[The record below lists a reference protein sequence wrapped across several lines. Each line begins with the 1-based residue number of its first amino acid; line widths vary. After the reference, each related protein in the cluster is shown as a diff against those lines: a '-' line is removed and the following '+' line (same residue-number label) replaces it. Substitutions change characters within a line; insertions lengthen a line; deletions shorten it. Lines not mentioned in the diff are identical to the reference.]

1 MLMDISEAPYMWT
14 TSNLYMNKNKDNS
27 IIDMKRSIITI
38 LAAAAVLA
46 GCKQTKVEE
55 NKGYFVL
62 QSVTA
67 DANLNEVNVSTKAMP
82 SELADINTFVVKI
95 ESNLE
100 GGGTQTYN
108 YKDIL
113 DQAIELPTGS
123 YRITAGS
130 PAGKAAAWDQPLFE
144 GTQNFTVV
152 AGATSPVNVKCSL
165 SNTMVSIK
173 CTDTFK
179 TELQEFNI
187 KVSATDNDFLTW
199 SKTGKENSDALA
211 AELSKDGYFS
221 ASELYVQIDGKREI
235 DGSTAALTYVVK
247 NVHPKDHIIL
257 NLDARVTGQVQQITL
272 AVDGTVNDRTE
283 NIVVGGF
290 EEIPIPDPIDPTPDP
305 NPDPNPDP
313 SLPAKPSLV
322 WDANPTF
329 EVTELK
335 SDGMSVEIT
344 VNVPGKVKDF
354 LIDVKSDC
362 AEFEGVIK
370 SLTGDGLTMD
380 LVNNAALSSLN
391 GQGIPTGD
399 SVKGRDTVPFSL
411 SSLLP
416 MILLYNPEVNSY
428 HTFTLRVTDESGQT
442 LTQALQ
448 FQYRGN

>member
-1 MLMDISEAPYMWT
+1 
-14 TSNLYMNKNKDNS
+14 
-27 IIDMKRSIITI
+27 MKRSIITI

-305 NPDPNPDP
+305 NPDPNPNPDP

-322 WDANPTF
+322 WKANPTF

-370 SLTGDGLTMD
+370 SMTGDGLTMD

-391 GQGIPTGD
+391 DLGIPTGD
-399 SVKGRDTVPFSL
+399 SVKGKTTVPFSL

-428 HTFTLRVTDESGQT
+428 HTFTLKVTDEAGQT

>member
-1 MLMDISEAPYMWT
+1 
-14 TSNLYMNKNKDNS
+14 MNKNKDNN

-67 DANLNEVNVSTKAMP
+67 DADLNEVNVSTAPRPSSVSTKAMP

-305 NPDPNPDP
+305 NPNPNPDP

-322 WDANPTF
+322 WEANPTF
-329 EVTELK
+329 ALTELK
-335 SDGMSVEIT
+335 SDGMSVEVI

-370 SLTGDGLTMD
+370 SMTGDGLTMD
-380 LVNNAALSSLN
+380 LVNNAALSNLN
-391 GQGIPTGD
+391 DLGIPTGD
-399 SVKGRDTVPFSL
+399 SVKGRDTFTFKL

-428 HTFTLRVTDESGQT
+428 HTFTLKVTDEAGQT

>member
-1 MLMDISEAPYMWT
+1 
-14 TSNLYMNKNKDNS
+14 MNKNKDNN

-82 SELADINTFVVKI
+82 SELVDINTFVVKI

-290 EEIPIPDPIDPTPDP
+290 EEIPIPIPIPDPIDPTPDP
-305 NPDPNPDP
+305 NPNPNPD
-313 SLPAKPSLV
+313 LPAKPSLV
-322 WDANPTF
+322 WKANPTF
-329 EVTELK
+329 ELMELK

-370 SLTGDGLTMD
+370 SMTGDGLTMD
-380 LVNNAALSSLN
+380 LVNNASLSSLN
-391 GQGIPTGD
+391 DMDIPTGD
-399 SVKGRDTVPFSL
+399 SVKGKDTVPFDL

-428 HTFTLRVTDESGQT
+428 HTFTLKVTDEAGQT

>member
-1 MLMDISEAPYMWT
+1 
-14 TSNLYMNKNKDNS
+14 MNKNKDNN

-67 DANLNEVNVSTKAMP
+67 DADLNEVNVSTKAMP
-82 SELADINTFVVKI
+82 SELVDINTFVVKI

-199 SKTGKENSDALA
+199 SKTGKESSDALA

-305 NPDPNPDP
+305 NPDPNPNPDP

-322 WDANPTF
+322 WKANPTF

-370 SLTGDGLTMD
+370 SMTGDGLTMD

-391 GQGIPTGD
+391 DLGIPTGD
-399 SVKGRDTVPFSL
+399 SVKGKTTVPFSL

-428 HTFTLRVTDESGQT
+428 HTFTLKVTDEAGQT

>member
-1 MLMDISEAPYMWT
+1 
-14 TSNLYMNKNKDNS
+14 MNKNKDNN

-67 DANLNEVNVSTKAMP
+67 DADLNEVNVSTKAMP

-144 GTQNFTVV
+144 GKQNFTVV

-199 SKTGKENSDALA
+199 SKTGKESSDALA

-290 EEIPIPDPIDPTPDP
+290 EEIPIPDPVDPTPDP

-322 WDANPTF
+322 WEANPTF
-329 EVTELK
+329 ALTELK
-335 SDGMSVEIT
+335 SEGMSVEIT

-370 SLTGDGLTMD
+370 SMTGDGLTMD

-391 GQGIPTGD
+391 DLGIPTGD
-399 SVKGRDTVPFSL
+399 SVKGKPTVPFSL

-428 HTFTLRVTDESGQT
+428 HTFTLKVTDEAGQT

>member
-1 MLMDISEAPYMWT
+1 
-14 TSNLYMNKNKDNS
+14 
-27 IIDMKRSIITI
+27 MKRSIITI

-55 NKGYFVL
+55 TKGYFVL

-82 SELADINTFVVKI
+82 SELVDINTFVVRI

-108 YKDIL
+108 YNDIL

-130 PAGKAAAWDQPLFE
+130 LAGKAAAWDQPLFE

-199 SKTGKENSDALA
+199 SKTGKESSDALA

-305 NPDPNPDP
+305 NPDPQPDP

-322 WDANPTF
+322 WEANPSF
-329 EVTELK
+329 ALTELK
-335 SDGMSVEIT
+335 SEGMSVEIT

-370 SLTGDGLTMD
+370 SMTGDGLTMD

-391 GQGIPTGD
+391 DLGIPTGD
-399 SVKGRDTVPFSL
+399 SVKGKETVPFTL

-428 HTFTLRVTDESGQT
+428 HTFTLKVTDEAGQT

>member
-1 MLMDISEAPYMWT
+1 
-14 TSNLYMNKNKDNS
+14 
-27 IIDMKRSIITI
+27 MKRSIITI

-67 DANLNEVNVSTKAMP
+67 DADLNEVNVSTKAMP

-305 NPDPNPDP
+305 NPDPQPDP

-322 WDANPTF
+322 WEANPTF
-329 EVTELK
+329 ALTELK
-335 SDGMSVEIT
+335 SEGMSVEIT

-370 SLTGDGLTMD
+370 SMTGDGLTMD

-391 GQGIPTGD
+391 DLGIPTGD
-399 SVKGRDTVPFSL
+399 SVKGKTTVPFSL

-428 HTFTLRVTDESGQT
+428 HTFTLKVTDEAGQT

>member
-1 MLMDISEAPYMWT
+1 
-14 TSNLYMNKNKDNS
+14 
-27 IIDMKRSIITI
+27 MKRSIITI

-82 SELADINTFVVKI
+82 SELVDINTFVVKI

-199 SKTGKENSDALA
+199 SKTGKESSDALA

-322 WDANPTF
+322 WEANPTF
-329 EVTELK
+329 ELMDLK

-370 SLTGDGLTMD
+370 SMTGDGLTMD
-380 LVNNAALSSLN
+380 LVNNASLSSLN
-391 GQGIPTGD
+391 DLGIPTGD
-399 SVKGRDTVPFSL
+399 SVKGRDTVPFKL

-428 HTFTLRVTDESGQT
+428 HTFTLKVTDEAGQT

>member
-1 MLMDISEAPYMWT
+1 
-14 TSNLYMNKNKDNS
+14 MNKNKDNS

-46 GCKQTKVEE
+46 SCKQTKVEE

-100 GGGTQTYN
+100 GGGIQTYN

-144 GTQNFTVV
+144 GKQNFTVV

-173 CTDTFK
+173 CSDTFK

-221 ASELYVQIDGKREI
+221 ASELYVQIDGEREI

-305 NPDPNPDP
+305 NPDPNPNP

-322 WDANPTF
+322 WEANPTF
-329 EVTELK
+329 ELMELK
-335 SDGMSVEIT
+335 SDGMSVVIT

-370 SLTGDGLTMD
+370 SMTGDGLTMD
-380 LVNNAALSSLN
+380 LVNNTALSSLN
-391 GQGIPTGD
+391 DLGIPTGA
-399 SVKGRDTVPFSL
+399 SVKGKETVPFKL

-428 HTFTLRVTDESGQT
+428 HTFTLKVTDEAGQT

>member
-1 MLMDISEAPYMWT
+1 
-14 TSNLYMNKNKDNS
+14 
-27 IIDMKRSIITI
+27 MKRSIITI

-67 DANLNEVNVSTKAMP
+67 DANLNEVNVSTAPRPSSVSTKAMP

-123 YRITAGS
+123 YRVTAGS

-199 SKTGKENSDALA
+199 SKTGKESSDALA
-211 AELSKDGYFS
+211 AELSKNGYFS

-305 NPDPNPDP
+305 NPDPQPNP

-322 WDANPTF
+322 WEANPSF
-329 EVTELK
+329 ALTELK
-335 SDGMSVEIT
+335 SEGMSVEIT

-370 SLTGDGLTMD
+370 SMTGDGLTMD

-391 GQGIPTGD
+391 DLGIPTGD
-399 SVKGRDTVPFSL
+399 SVKGKETVPFTL

-428 HTFTLRVTDESGQT
+428 HTFTLKVTDEAGQT

>member
-1 MLMDISEAPYMWT
+1 
-14 TSNLYMNKNKDNS
+14 MNKNKDNS

-67 DANLNEVNVSTKAMP
+67 DADLNEVNVSTKAMP

-305 NPDPNPDP
+305 NPDPNPNPDP

-322 WDANPTF
+322 WEANPTF
-329 EVTELK
+329 ELMELK
-335 SDGMSVEIT
+335 SDGMSVKIT

-370 SLTGDGLTMD
+370 SMTGDGLTMD
-380 LVNNAALSSLN
+380 LVNNASLSSLN
-391 GQGIPTGD
+391 DMDIPTGD
-399 SVKGRDTVPFSL
+399 SVKGKDTVPFDL

>member
-1 MLMDISEAPYMWT
+1 
-14 TSNLYMNKNKDNS
+14 
-27 IIDMKRSIITI
+27 MKRSIITI

-199 SKTGKENSDALA
+199 SKTGKESSDALA

-305 NPDPNPDP
+305 NPDPNPNP

-322 WDANPTF
+322 WEANPTF
-329 EVTELK
+329 ELMELK

-370 SLTGDGLTMD
+370 SMTGDGLTMD
-380 LVNNAALSSLN
+380 LVNNASLSSLN
-391 GQGIPTGD
+391 DLGIPTGD
-399 SVKGRDTVPFSL
+399 SVKGRDTVPFKL

-428 HTFTLRVTDESGQT
+428 HTFTLKVTDEAGQT

>member
-1 MLMDISEAPYMWT
+1 
-14 TSNLYMNKNKDNS
+14 
-27 IIDMKRSIITI
+27 MKRSIITI

-290 EEIPIPDPIDPTPDP
+290 EEIPIPDPDPVDPKPEPGPDP
-305 NPDPNPDP
+305 VDP

-322 WDANPTF
+322 WEANPTF
-329 EVTELK
+329 ALTELK

-370 SLTGDGLTMD
+370 SMTGDGLTMD
-380 LVNNAALSSLN
+380 LVNNASLSSLN
-391 GQGIPTGD
+391 DLEIPTGD
-399 SVKGRDTVPFSL
+399 SVKGKPTVLFKL
-411 SSLLP
+411 SGLLP

-428 HTFTLRVTDESGQT
+428 HTFTLKVTDEAGQT

>member
-1 MLMDISEAPYMWT
+1 
-14 TSNLYMNKNKDNS
+14 MNKNKDNN

-82 SELADINTFVVKI
+82 SELVDINTFVVKI

-199 SKTGKENSDALA
+199 SKTGKESSDALA

-305 NPDPNPDP
+305 NPNPNPNPDP

-322 WDANPTF
+322 WEANPSF
-329 EVTELK
+329 ALTELK
-335 SDGMSVEIT
+335 SEGMSVEIT

-370 SLTGDGLTMD
+370 SMTGDGLTMD

-391 GQGIPTGD
+391 DLGIPTGD
-399 SVKGRDTVPFSL
+399 SVKGKETVPFTL

-428 HTFTLRVTDESGQT
+428 HTFTLKVTDEAGQT

>member
-1 MLMDISEAPYMWT
+1 
-14 TSNLYMNKNKDNS
+14 
-27 IIDMKRSIITI
+27 MKRSIITI

-67 DANLNEVNVSTKAMP
+67 DADLNEVNVSTKAMP
-82 SELADINTFVVKI
+82 SELVDINTFVVKI

-144 GTQNFTVV
+144 GAQNFTVV

-257 NLDARVTGQVQQITL
+257 NLDARVTGQVQQISL

-322 WDANPTF
+322 WEANPTF
-329 EVTELK
+329 ELMELK

-370 SLTGDGLTMD
+370 SMTGDGLTMD
-380 LVNNAALSSLN
+380 LVNNASLSSLN
-391 GQGIPTGD
+391 DLGIPTGD
-399 SVKGRDTVPFSL
+399 SVKGRDTVPFKL

-428 HTFTLRVTDESGQT
+428 HTFTLKVTDEAGQT

>member
-1 MLMDISEAPYMWT
+1 
-14 TSNLYMNKNKDNS
+14 
-27 IIDMKRSIITI
+27 MKRSIITI

-62 QSVTA
+62 RSVTA
-67 DANLNEVNVSTKAMP
+67 DADLNEVNVSTKAMP

-199 SKTGKENSDALA
+199 SKTGKESSDALA
-211 AELSKDGYFS
+211 AELSKNGYFS

-305 NPDPNPDP
+305 NPGPDPRPDP

-322 WDANPTF
+322 WEANPTF
-329 EVTELK
+329 ALTELK
-335 SDGMSVEIT
+335 SDGMSVEVK

-370 SLTGDGLTMD
+370 SITGDGLTMD
-380 LVNNAALSSLN
+380 LVNNANLSSLN
-391 GQGIPTGD
+391 EQGIPTGD
-399 SVKGRDTVPFSL
+399 SVKGKETVPFSL

-428 HTFTLRVTDESGQT
+428 HTFTLKVTDEAGQT

>member
-1 MLMDISEAPYMWT
+1 
-14 TSNLYMNKNKDNS
+14 
-27 IIDMKRSIITI
+27 MKRSIITI

-67 DANLNEVNVSTKAMP
+67 DADLNEVNVSTKAMP

-199 SKTGKENSDALA
+199 SKTGKESSDALA

-305 NPDPNPDP
+305 NPDPDPQPDP

-322 WDANPTF
+322 WEANPTF
-329 EVTELK
+329 ALTELK
-335 SDGMSVEIT
+335 SEGMSVEIT

-370 SLTGDGLTMD
+370 SMTGDGLTMD
-380 LVNNAALSSLN
+380 LVNNASLSSLN
-391 GQGIPTGD
+391 DLGIPTGD

-428 HTFTLRVTDESGQT
+428 HTFTLKVTDEAGQT

>member
-1 MLMDISEAPYMWT
+1 
-14 TSNLYMNKNKDNS
+14 MNKNKDNN

-67 DANLNEVNVSTKAMP
+67 DADLNEVNVSTKAMP
-82 SELADINTFVVKI
+82 SELADINTFVVRI

-123 YRITAGS
+123 YRVTAGS

-173 CTDTFK
+173 CSDTFK

-211 AELSKDGYFS
+211 AELAKDGYFS

-290 EEIPIPDPIDPTPDP
+290 EEIPIPDPDPIDPTPDP
-305 NPDPNPDP
+305 NPNPNPD
-313 SLPAKPSLV
+313 LPAKPSLV
-322 WDANPTF
+322 WKANPTF
-329 EVTELK
+329 ELMELK

-370 SLTGDGLTMD
+370 SMTGDGLTMD
-380 LVNNAALSSLN
+380 LVNNSALSSLN
-391 GQGIPTGD
+391 DLGIPTGA
-399 SVKGRDTVPFSL
+399 SVKGKETVPFKL

-428 HTFTLRVTDESGQT
+428 HTFTLKVTDEAGQT

>member
-1 MLMDISEAPYMWT
+1 
-14 TSNLYMNKNKDNS
+14 MNKYKDNS

-67 DANLNEVNVSTKAMP
+67 DADLNEVNVSTKAMP
-82 SELADINTFVVKI
+82 SELVDINTFVVKI

-113 DQAIELPTGS
+113 DQAIELPAGS

-144 GTQNFTVV
+144 GMQNFTVV

-199 SKTGKENSDALA
+199 SKTGKESSDALA

-290 EEIPIPDPIDPTPDP
+290 EEIPIPDPIGPTPDP
-305 NPDPNPDP
+305 NPDPQPGP

-322 WDANPTF
+322 WEANPTF
-329 EVTELK
+329 ALTELK
-335 SDGMSVEIT
+335 SGDMSVEIA

-370 SLTGDGLTMD
+370 SMTGDGLTMD

-391 GQGIPTGD
+391 DMGIPTGD
-399 SVKGRDTVPFSL
+399 SVKGKETVPFSL

-428 HTFTLRVTDESGQT
+428 HTFTLKVTDEAGQT

>member
-1 MLMDISEAPYMWT
+1 
-14 TSNLYMNKNKDNS
+14 
-27 IIDMKRSIITI
+27 MKRSIITI

-199 SKTGKENSDALA
+199 SKTGKESSDALA

-257 NLDARVTGQVQQITL
+257 NLDARVTGQVQQISL

-290 EEIPIPDPIDPTPDP
+290 EEIPIPDPDPVDPKPEPGPDP
-305 NPDPNPDP
+305 VDP

-322 WDANPTF
+322 WEANPTF
-329 EVTELK
+329 ALTELK

-370 SLTGDGLTMD
+370 SMTGDGLTMD
-380 LVNNAALSSLN
+380 LVNNAGLSSLN
-391 GQGIPTGD
+391 DLGIPTGD
-399 SVKGRDTVPFSL
+399 SVKGQPTVLFKL
-411 SSLLP
+411 SGLLP

>member
-1 MLMDISEAPYMWT
+1 
-14 TSNLYMNKNKDNS
+14 
-27 IIDMKRSIITI
+27 MKRSIITI

-82 SELADINTFVVKI
+82 SELVDINTFVVKI

-199 SKTGKENSDALA
+199 SKTGKESSDALA

-322 WDANPTF
+322 WEANPTF
-329 EVTELK
+329 ALTELK
-335 SDGMSVEIT
+335 SEGMSVEIT

-370 SLTGDGLTMD
+370 SMTGDGLTMD

-391 GQGIPTGD
+391 DLGIPTGD
-399 SVKGRDTVPFSL
+399 SVKGKTTVPFSL

-428 HTFTLRVTDESGQT
+428 HTFTLKVTDESGQT

>member
-1 MLMDISEAPYMWT
+1 
-14 TSNLYMNKNKDNS
+14 
-27 IIDMKRSIITI
+27 MKRSIITI

-100 GGGTQTYN
+100 GGGIQTYN

-123 YRITAGS
+123 YRVTAGS

-305 NPDPNPDP
+305 NPDPQPDP

-322 WDANPTF
+322 WEANPTF
-329 EVTELK
+329 ALTELK
-335 SDGMSVEIT
+335 SEGMSVEIT

-370 SLTGDGLTMD
+370 SMTGDGLTMD

-391 GQGIPTGD
+391 DLGIPTGD
-399 SVKGRDTVPFSL
+399 SVKGKETVSFSL

-428 HTFTLRVTDESGQT
+428 HTFTLKVTDEAGQT

>member
-1 MLMDISEAPYMWT
+1 
-14 TSNLYMNKNKDNS
+14 
-27 IIDMKRSIITI
+27 MKRSIITI

-46 GCKQTKVEE
+46 SCKQTKVEE

-67 DANLNEVNVSTKAMP
+67 DADLNEVNVSTKAMP

-199 SKTGKENSDALA
+199 SKTGKESSDVLA

-305 NPDPNPDP
+305 NPDPNPNP

-322 WDANPTF
+322 WEANPTF
-329 EVTELK
+329 ELMELK

-370 SLTGDGLTMD
+370 SMTGDGLTMD
-380 LVNNAALSSLN
+380 LVNNSALSSLN
-391 GQGIPTGD
+391 DLGIPTGA
-399 SVKGRDTVPFSL
+399 SVKGKETVPFKL

-428 HTFTLRVTDESGQT
+428 HTFTLKVTDESGQT

>member
-1 MLMDISEAPYMWT
+1 
-14 TSNLYMNKNKDNS
+14 
-27 IIDMKRSIITI
+27 MKRSIITI

-67 DANLNEVNVSTKAMP
+67 DADLNEVNVSTKAMP
-82 SELADINTFVVKI
+82 SELVDINTFVVKI

-199 SKTGKENSDALA
+199 SKTGKESSDVLA

-290 EEIPIPDPIDPTPDP
+290 EEIPIPDPDPIDPTPDP
-305 NPDPNPDP
+305 NPNPNPD
-313 SLPAKPSLV
+313 LPAKPSLV
-322 WDANPTF
+322 WKANPTF
-329 EVTELK
+329 ELMELK

-370 SLTGDGLTMD
+370 SMTGDGLTMD

-391 GQGIPTGD
+391 DLGIPTGD
-399 SVKGRDTVPFSL
+399 SVKGKETVPFKL

-428 HTFTLRVTDESGQT
+428 HTFTLKVTDEAGQT

>member
-1 MLMDISEAPYMWT
+1 
-14 TSNLYMNKNKDNS
+14 
-27 IIDMKRSIITI
+27 MKRSIITI

-46 GCKQTKVEE
+46 SCKQTKVEE

-199 SKTGKENSDALA
+199 SKTGKESSDALA

-322 WDANPTF
+322 WEANPTF
-329 EVTELK
+329 ALTELK
-335 SDGMSVEIT
+335 SEGMSVEIT

-370 SLTGDGLTMD
+370 SMTGDGLTMD

-391 GQGIPTGD
+391 DLGIPTGD
-399 SVKGRDTVPFSL
+399 SVKGKTTVPFSL

-428 HTFTLRVTDESGQT
+428 HTFTLKVTDESGQT

>member
-1 MLMDISEAPYMWT
+1 
-14 TSNLYMNKNKDNS
+14 
-27 IIDMKRSIITI
+27 MKRSIITI

-67 DANLNEVNVSTKAMP
+67 DANLNEVNVSTAPRPSSFSTKAMP

-290 EEIPIPDPIDPTPDP
+290 EEIPIPDPDPVDPKPEPGPDP
-305 NPDPNPDP
+305 VDP

-322 WDANPTF
+322 WEANPTF
-329 EVTELK
+329 ALTELK

-370 SLTGDGLTMD
+370 SMTGDGLTMD
-380 LVNNAALSSLN
+380 LVNNASLSSLN
-391 GQGIPTGD
+391 DLGIPTGD
-399 SVKGRDTVPFSL
+399 GVKGKPTVQFSL

>member
-1 MLMDISEAPYMWT
+1 
-14 TSNLYMNKNKDNS
+14 
-27 IIDMKRSIITI
+27 MKRSIITI

-82 SELADINTFVVKI
+82 SELVDINTFVVKI

-305 NPDPNPDP
+305 NPDPNPNPDP

-322 WDANPTF
+322 WKANPTF

-370 SLTGDGLTMD
+370 SMTGDGLTMD
-380 LVNNAALSSLN
+380 LVNNAALSSLSDM
-391 GQGIPTGD
+391 GIPTGD
-399 SVKGRDTVPFSL
+399 SVKGKPMVTFSL

-428 HTFTLRVTDESGQT
+428 HTFTLKVTDEAGQT

>member
-1 MLMDISEAPYMWT
+1 
-14 TSNLYMNKNKDNS
+14 MNKNKDNS

-305 NPDPNPDP
+305 NPGPDPRPDP

-322 WDANPTF
+322 WEANPTF
-329 EVTELK
+329 ALTELK
-335 SDGMSVEIT
+335 SDGMSVEVT

-370 SLTGDGLTMD
+370 SMTGDGLTMD

-391 GQGIPTGD
+391 ELGIPTGD
-399 SVKGRDTVPFSL
+399 SVKGKETVSFSL

-428 HTFTLRVTDESGQT
+428 HTFTLKVTDESGQT

>member
-1 MLMDISEAPYMWT
+1 
-14 TSNLYMNKNKDNS
+14 
-27 IIDMKRSIITI
+27 MKRSIITI

-82 SELADINTFVVKI
+82 SELVDINTFVVKI

-199 SKTGKENSDALA
+199 SKTGKESSDALA

-272 AVDGTVNDRTE
+272 AVDGNVNDRTE

-428 HTFTLRVTDESGQT
+428 HTFTLTVTDEAGQT

>member
-1 MLMDISEAPYMWT
+1 
-14 TSNLYMNKNKDNS
+14 MNKNKDNS

-305 NPDPNPDP
+305 NPDPNPNPNP

-322 WDANPTF
+322 WKANPTF

-370 SLTGDGLTMD
+370 SMTGDGLTMD

-391 GQGIPTGD
+391 DLGIPTGD
-399 SVKGRDTVPFSL
+399 SVKGKETVPFSL

-416 MILLYNPEVNSY
+416 MILLYNPELNSY
-428 HTFTLRVTDESGQT
+428 HTFTLKVTDEAGQT

>member
-1 MLMDISEAPYMWT
+1 
-14 TSNLYMNKNKDNS
+14 
-27 IIDMKRSIITI
+27 MKRSIITI

-82 SELADINTFVVKI
+82 SELVDINTFVVKI

-322 WDANPTF
+322 WEANPTF
-329 EVTELK
+329 ELMELK

-370 SLTGDGLTMD
+370 SMTGDGLTMD
-380 LVNNAALSSLN
+380 LVNNASLSSLN
-391 GQGIPTGD
+391 DLGIPTGD
-399 SVKGRDTVPFSL
+399 SVKGRDTVPFKL

-428 HTFTLRVTDESGQT
+428 HTFTLKVTDEAGQT

>member
-1 MLMDISEAPYMWT
+1 
-14 TSNLYMNKNKDNS
+14 
-27 IIDMKRSIITI
+27 MKRSIITI

-67 DANLNEVNVSTKAMP
+67 DADLNEVNVSTKAMP

-199 SKTGKENSDALA
+199 SKTGKESSDALA

-305 NPDPNPDP
+305 NPDPNPNPDP

-322 WDANPTF
+322 WEANPTF
-329 EVTELK
+329 ELMELK
-335 SDGMSVEIT
+335 SDGMSVKIT

-370 SLTGDGLTMD
+370 SMTGDGLTMD
-380 LVNNAALSSLN
+380 LVNNASLSSLN
-391 GQGIPTGD
+391 DMDIPTGD
-399 SVKGRDTVPFSL
+399 SVKGKDTVPFDL

>member
-1 MLMDISEAPYMWT
+1 
-14 TSNLYMNKNKDNS
+14 MNKNKDNS

-305 NPDPNPDP
+305 NPDPNPNPDP

-322 WDANPTF
+322 WEANPTF
-329 EVTELK
+329 ELMELK
-335 SDGMSVEIT
+335 SDGMSVKIT

-370 SLTGDGLTMD
+370 SMTGDGLTMD
-380 LVNNAALSSLN
+380 LVNNASLSSLN
-391 GQGIPTGD
+391 DMDIPTGD
-399 SVKGRDTVPFSL
+399 SVKGKDTVPFDL

-416 MILLYNPEVNSY
+416 MILLYNPEVNTY

>member
-1 MLMDISEAPYMWT
+1 
-14 TSNLYMNKNKDNS
+14 
-27 IIDMKRSIITI
+27 MKRSIITI

-67 DANLNEVNVSTKAMP
+67 DADLNEVNVSTKAMP
-82 SELADINTFVVKI
+82 SELVDINTFVVKI

-144 GTQNFTVV
+144 GMQNFTVV

-290 EEIPIPDPIDPTPDP
+290 EEIPIPDPDPIDPTPDP
-305 NPDPNPDP
+305 NPNPNPD
-313 SLPAKPSLV
+313 LPAKPSLV
-322 WDANPTF
+322 WKANPTF
-329 EVTELK
+329 ELMELK

-370 SLTGDGLTMD
+370 SMTGDGLTMD

-391 GQGIPTGD
+391 DLGIPTGD
-399 SVKGRDTVPFSL
+399 SVKGKETVPFKL

-428 HTFTLRVTDESGQT
+428 HTFTLKVTDEAGQT

>member
-1 MLMDISEAPYMWT
+1 
-14 TSNLYMNKNKDNS
+14 MNKNKDNN

-82 SELADINTFVVKI
+82 SELVDINTFVVKI

-257 NLDARVTGQVQQITL
+257 NLDARVTGQVQQISL

-305 NPDPNPDP
+305 NPDPNPNPDP

-322 WDANPTF
+322 WKANPTF

-428 HTFTLRVTDESGQT
+428 HTFTLKVTDEAGQT

>member
-1 MLMDISEAPYMWT
+1 
-14 TSNLYMNKNKDNS
+14 MNKNKDNN

-55 NKGYFVL
+55 TKGYFVL

-82 SELADINTFVVKI
+82 SELVDINTFVVRI

-108 YKDIL
+108 YNDIL
-113 DQAIELPTGS
+113 DQASELPTGS

-199 SKTGKENSDALA
+199 SKTGKESSDALA

-305 NPDPNPDP
+305 NPDPQPDP

-322 WDANPTF
+322 WEANPSF
-329 EVTELK
+329 ALTELK
-335 SDGMSVEIT
+335 SEGMSVEIT

-370 SLTGDGLTMD
+370 SMTGDGLTMD

-391 GQGIPTGD
+391 DLGIPTGD
-399 SVKGRDTVPFSL
+399 SVKGKETVPFTL

-428 HTFTLRVTDESGQT
+428 HTFTLKVTDEAGQT

>member
-1 MLMDISEAPYMWT
+1 
-14 TSNLYMNKNKDNS
+14 MNKNKDNN

-82 SELADINTFVVKI
+82 SELVDINTFVVKI

-173 CTDTFK
+173 CSDTFK

-305 NPDPNPDP
+305 NPNPNPD
-313 SLPAKPSLV
+313 LPAKPSLV
-322 WDANPTF
+322 WEANPTF
-329 EVTELK
+329 ELMELK

-370 SLTGDGLTMD
+370 SMTGDGLTMD
-380 LVNNAALSSLN
+380 LVNNSALSSLN
-391 GQGIPTGD
+391 DLGIPTGA
-399 SVKGRDTVPFSL
+399 SVKGKETVPFKL

-428 HTFTLRVTDESGQT
+428 HTFTLKVTDEAGQT

>member
-1 MLMDISEAPYMWT
+1 
-14 TSNLYMNKNKDNS
+14 MNKNKDNS

-67 DANLNEVNVSTKAMP
+67 DADLNEVNVSTKAMP
-82 SELADINTFVVKI
+82 SELVDINTFVVKI

-199 SKTGKENSDALA
+199 SKTGKESSDALA

-305 NPDPNPDP
+305 NPDPNPNPDP

-322 WDANPTF
+322 WKANPTF

-370 SLTGDGLTMD
+370 SMTGDGLTMD
-380 LVNNAALSSLN
+380 LVNNASLSSLN
-391 GQGIPTGD
+391 DLGIPTGD
-399 SVKGRDTVPFSL
+399 SVKGRDTVPFKL

-428 HTFTLRVTDESGQT
+428 HTFTLKVTDEAGQT

>member
-1 MLMDISEAPYMWT
+1 
-14 TSNLYMNKNKDNS
+14 MNKNKDNN

-82 SELADINTFVVKI
+82 SELVDINTFVVKI

-173 CTDTFK
+173 CSDTFK

-305 NPDPNPDP
+305 NPNPNPD
-313 SLPAKPSLV
+313 LPAKPSLV
-322 WDANPTF
+322 WKANPTF
-329 EVTELK
+329 ELMELK

-370 SLTGDGLTMD
+370 SMTGDGLTMD
-380 LVNNAALSSLN
+380 LVNNASLSSLN
-391 GQGIPTGD
+391 DMDIPTGD
-399 SVKGRDTVPFSL
+399 SVKGKDTVPFDL

-428 HTFTLRVTDESGQT
+428 HTFTLKVTDEAGQT

>member
-1 MLMDISEAPYMWT
+1 
-14 TSNLYMNKNKDNS
+14 
-27 IIDMKRSIITI
+27 MKRSIITI

-305 NPDPNPDP
+305 NPNPNPDP

-322 WDANPTF
+322 WEANPTF
-329 EVTELK
+329 ALTELK
-335 SDGMSVEIT
+335 SDGMSVEVI

-370 SLTGDGLTMD
+370 SMTGDGLTMD
-380 LVNNAALSSLN
+380 LVNNAALSNLN
-391 GQGIPTGD
+391 DLGIPTGD
-399 SVKGRDTVPFSL
+399 SVKGRDTFTFKL

-428 HTFTLRVTDESGQT
+428 HTFTLKVTDEAGQT